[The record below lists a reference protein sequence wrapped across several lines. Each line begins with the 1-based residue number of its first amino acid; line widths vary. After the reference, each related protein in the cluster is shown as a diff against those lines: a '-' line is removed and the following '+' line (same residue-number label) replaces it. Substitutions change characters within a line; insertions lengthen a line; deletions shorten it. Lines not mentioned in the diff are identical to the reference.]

1 MADKVK
7 DAANGFDA
15 DTFKG
20 VIKAIN
26 REKEKASE
34 HVGRAGQATKDA
46 IERHNY
52 NRKGLTFI
60 AGLSKKETAEQAEVM
75 SAILVYGHAMG
86 MFDSTDMFDPSVTVM
101 KKIIEDV
108 DAGRSGRPAADS
120 AVSQMVS
127 TQAH

>member
-7 DAANGFDA
+7 DAAKGFDA

-60 AGLSKKETAEQAEVM
+60 AGLAKKETAEQAEVM

-86 MFDSTDMFDPSVTVM
+86 MFDSTDMFDPALTVM
-101 KKIIEDV
+101 KKIMEDV
-108 DAGRSGRPAADS
+108 EAGRSGRPTPDS

-127 TQAH
+127 AQAH

>member
-7 DAANGFDA
+7 DAAKGFDA

-46 IERHNY
+46 IDRHNY

-60 AGLSKKETAEQAEVM
+60 AGLSKKEAAEQAEVM
-75 SAILVYGHAMG
+75 SAVLVYGHAMG
-86 MFDSTDMFDPSVTVM
+86 MFDSTDMFDPAVTVM
-101 KKIIEDV
+101 KKIMEDV
-108 DAGRSGRPAADS
+108 EAGRSGRPSADS